1 MKEKLQIAWK
11 MAKKEVK
18 RKIIIAIVSFVSANI
33 IPIVIIL
40 IVLIFIGSFVGMSNK
55 LQQAAQ
61 KQFNEQYLSL
71 QEKER
76 YLEDVNSESQKYLKW
91 SQGYSLVSALGDEVW
106 EDIGLKGSALEL
118 IKSLEEQ
125 TFLFDHTVRYVFN
138 TWDSGEYDIDTDI
151 PTGTFTSNVVKA
163 PYFSLTYPNRARWQ
177 LFYTAFLL
185 ANDMNVEK
193 FNTIKNLAKLKA
205 LCQPISEGGV
215 LTEYSFLD
223 DDFNKLFISTDVDGS
238 IDFSTLDNLS
248 YANRQTITTHKKE
261 TYTYN
266 ERTKEEEYGGTPTA
280 AELANGTYFEGSDG
294 KYYETVDD
302 TPSPEITETNR
313 IIKSIEP
320 NFFLEKVKTF
330 NSEYVFSYF
339 SSETS
344 SETSSKSTI
353 YDEDGTLD
361 IETVTTIENL
371 NWFYSIEKINQ
382 KENNERFKKSLIDL
396 GVSESE
402 LYMLAM
408 GVYSIDDSDRILTN
422 AIGELLVDKA
432 KNVISDTEFEEK
444 EEDIIGNFN
453 YGNGGNIV
461 IEYFNQNSYDY
472 MTVDNKKY
480 SMKEIGD
487 GYSCIAMVIATL
499 SKTNLFFTPISIAND
514 FFEKGVYYEPASGAV
529 TSDMLGNLN
538 ILAEDINCNI
548 YSKSQG
554 QNIVNEL
561 IAGHPLIVGMGKG
574 DFSLDKTHYIV
585 LMGIDKNGSVSVADP
600 YDIYSLSRKY
610 SIKTILNQS
619 VTDFYAYESR

>member
-1 MKEKLQIAWK
+1 LKEKLQIAWK

-432 KNVISDTEFEEK
+432 KNVMSDTEFEEK

-514 FFEKGVYYEPASGAV
+514 FFERGVYYEPASGAV

-600 YDIYSLSRKY
+600 YDMYSLSRKY